1 MSTPVFLM
9 ILGSAALH
17 AVWNYAARRAAGN
30 LGAMWLGM
38 CAAGVCCVPL
48 AILWRESFHSLGT
61 AYPYMLATGAIHS
74 LYFVLLGKAYKAGE
88 ISFVYPV
95 ARGSGVAGAAVAA
108 WLVLEEAASPL
119 GAAGILAVSVG
130 ILALGIS
137 DYRATREHRVGLL
150 ALAVGATIVC
160 YSLVDKVGVS
170 RINPVLYV
178 SSLFWLSAL
187 FSAPYVMMTRHRQ
200 EIRQAWR
207 HLKVYV
213 VVIGPGSLATYLVI
227 LFAMQVAQ
235 VSYVV
240 AVRESSVVIGTL
252 MGRFLLQERLTPAQ
266 WAGIAAVVLGSVL
279 VRLGG

>member
-1 MSTPVFLM
+1 LSTPIFLM

-17 AVWNYAARRAAGN
+17 AIWNYAARRAAGN
-30 LGAMWLGM
+30 LGALWLGM
-38 CAAGVCCVPL
+38 CAAGACCLPL
-48 AILWRESFHSLGT
+48 AIIWRESFTSLGA
-61 AYPYMLATGAIHS
+61 AYPYMLATGAIHG

-95 ARGSGVAGAAVAA
+95 ARGSGVAGAAAAA
-108 WLVLEEAASPL
+108 WVLLGEAASPL
-119 GAAGILAVSVG
+119 GAAGIVAVSLG

-137 DYRATREHRVGLL
+137 DFAATRDHRAGLL

-170 RINPVLYV
+170 LINPVLYV

-187 FSAPYVMMTRHRQ
+187 FSAPYVITRHRQ
-200 EIRQAWR
+200 DVRQAWR

-213 VVIGPGSLATYLVI
+213 LVIGPGSLVTYLVI
-227 LFAMQVAQ
+227 LFAMQVAK

-240 AVRESSVVIGTL
+240 AVRECSVVIGTL
-252 MGRFLLQERLTPAQ
+252 MGRFLLQERLTPAR
-266 WAGIAAVVLGSVL
+266 WVGIAAVVLGTIL